1 MLVAGRLAEFPRGST
16 GEDVDGPMSRRRS
29 RGRGSG
35 ECGPMKAVA
44 MMGAD
49 GQQRTAAEVVVA
61 AQRAATSAQRGVG
74 GESWFNR

>member
-1 MLVAGRLAEFPRGST
+1 
-16 GEDVDGPMSRRRS
+16 
-29 RGRGSG
+29 
-35 ECGPMKAVA
+35 

-49 GQQRTAAEVVVA
+49 GQQRTAAAVVVA